1 MSSKNPGCLA
11 AIFGIRPRAVTQKST
26 AQIRQTPVSIVNTN
40 EPPVAKPESQ
50 SHAIY
55 ASKGIL
61 LTNAEA
67 SFFRVLQGMMKDHLV
82 IFPHV
87 ALRDL
92 VTVIDQTNYYTYY
105 NRIDR
110 KQVDFVLCDPKS
122 LKPVF
127 VIELDDKSHRHPDRV
142 KRDIFVEDVLANAKI
157 PLVRIPVRQSYD
169 TQELGRLFKSAID
182 KYILHRTEVPSQLQT
197 IDNPPFCPT
206 HNVRMILRT
215 AHRTGEKFWG
225 CPSYPDCRKIFKL
238 RDGLS

>member
-11 AIFGIRPRAVTQKST
+11 AIFGIRPKTVLRNSATQVHRPPISTVKESVAVKQETLS
-26 AQIRQTPVSIVNTN
+26 
-40 EPPVAKPESQ
+40 PP
-50 SHAIY
+50 IY

-67 SFFRVLQGMMKDHLV
+67 SFFHILRTMTKDHLV

-92 VTVIDQTNYYTYY
+92 VTVIDQANYYTYY
-105 NRIDR
+105 NKIDR
-110 KQVDFVLCDPKS
+110 KQVDFVLCNPHT

-127 VIELDDKSHRHPDRV
+127 VIELDDKSHRRLDRME
-142 KRDIFVEDVLANAKI
+142 RDAFVEGVLARVKI
-157 PLVRIPVRQSYD
+157 PLVRIPVKNSYD
-169 TQELGRLFKSAID
+169 PKELGILFKDAIV
-182 KYILHRTEVPSQLQT
+182 KYTLQKNETPNHQYT

-225 CPSYPDCRKIFKL
+225 CPNYPDCKQILKL
-238 RDGLS
+238 QDSPN